1 MRLSDAPG
9 QYEEKLSMSRIVRQ
23 SHRWIG
29 ILFIG
34 TVIANFVAMVFG
46 EPHAA
51 ITYAPLFPLTLM
63 MLSGLY
69 LFALP
74 YSEKRAS
81 RGQIE

>member
-1 MRLSDAPG
+1 
-9 QYEEKLSMSRIVRQ
+9 MSRIIRQ

-34 TVIANFVAMVFG
+34 TVIANFIAMAFG
-46 EPHAA
+46 EPPAA
-51 ITYAPLFPLTLM
+51 ITYAPLFPLVLM

-74 YSEKRAS
+74 YLGKPGA
-81 RGQIE
+81 RGSAG